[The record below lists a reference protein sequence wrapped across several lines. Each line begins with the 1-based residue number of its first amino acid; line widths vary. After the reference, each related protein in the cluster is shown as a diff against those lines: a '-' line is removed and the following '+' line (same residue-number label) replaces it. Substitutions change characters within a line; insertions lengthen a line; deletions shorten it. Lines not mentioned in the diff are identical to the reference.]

1 MSRRSG
7 EAAASRARQV
17 PMAAAARVSRARR
30 LRVEAGVQR
39 RSTALFI
46 GPGGVLGVRACQR
59 GRESVRRSRP
69 QARAGPTKWAEQ
81 ADWAAQKEKNKEGR
95 RFGPVGLGSRGNRRE
110 ERRKGEGDWAG
121 LKQGR
126 GRKVLHLFENGSKP
140 IQIKFNFR
148 EFKIKLKLKQLN
160 NALQHECNTNRTTS
174 FNLEINQ
181 YIFPF
186 TPNSL

>member
-1 MSRRSG
+1 M
-7 EAAASRARQV
+7 
-17 PMAAAARVSRARR
+17 
-30 LRVEAGVQR
+30 
-39 RSTALFI
+39 
-46 GPGGVLGVRACQR
+46 
-59 GRESVRRSRP
+59 RRSRP

-81 ADWAAQKEKNKEGR
+81 ADWAAQKEKKKEGR

-148 EFKIKLKLKQLN
+148 EFKIKLKLKRLN

-174 FNLEINQ
+174 FNLENNQ

-186 TPNSL
+186 TLNSM